1 MQYGM
6 KRLATTVGAML
17 LAGSFS
23 TLAFADDNTLDNS
36 MSQSDNTIT
45 VETENKVIGDTEVE
59 EAVKSAAQRENGW
72 YPKLRIGG
80 SAALNY
86 NKDVDGV
93 TDGTALTFGLYFK
106 GAIDGVYNNFEWQNK
121 LDIEHQQT
129 KTPNI
134 DSFIKT
140 ADKLDFQT
148 LGLFR
153 IPKYEWLGPFV
164 RFRLQSS
171 IFPGHYISDKDTEVR
186 YYKAGTNIDEKD
198 DTKLARDSKRLNAQE
213 AVKLSNAFEPLLLSE
228 SAGLFLNPYTTE
240 MLTVTFKAGIAGQ
253 HLIAQDG
260 YVSFDNDDSDAYYD
274 VIELIDTNSV
284 GVEGELELS
293 GVFVNYV
300 NWSLAGSL
308 YYPFAVDED
317 HGRDG
322 ADLIHATIEG
332 KISVKL
338 ASWASLDYSLTV
350 KRQPFVTTNWQ
361 INNTILFNIGFDV
374 FK

>member
-1 MQYGM
+1 MRYGLQ
-6 KRLATTVGAML
+6 RLATTMGAL
-17 LAGSFS
+17 LMAGSFS
-23 TLAFADDNTLDNS
+23 TIALADDNTLDNS
-36 MSQSDNTIT
+36 LGQGDSTVT
-45 VETENKVIGDTEVE
+45 VETENKVIGDEEVE
-59 EAVKSAAQRENGW
+59 TAVKSAAQRDDGW

-93 TDGTALTFGLYFK
+93 TDGVALTFGLYIN
-106 GAIDGVYNNFEWQNK
+106 GALDYVYDNFEWQNK

-148 LGLFR
+148 LALFR
-153 IPKYEWLGPFV
+153 IPSVEWLGPFV

-171 IFPGHYISDKDTEVR
+171 IFPGHYISDKDTTVR
-186 YYKAGTNIDEKD
+186 YYKSGTKLDEKD
-198 DTKLARDSKRLNAQE
+198 DSKFAEAPKNLKAQE
-213 AVKLSNAFEPLLLSE
+213 SVKLSNAFEPLLLSE
-228 SAGLFLNPYTTE
+228 SAGVFLNPYTTE

-260 YVSFDNDDSDAYYD
+260 YVSFDDADDDPYYD

-284 GVEGELELS
+284 GIEGELELS
-293 GVFVNYV
+293 GVFVGYV

-317 HGRDG
+317 HGLDG
-322 ADLIHATIEG
+322 ADLIHAGIEG

-350 KRQPFVTTNWQ
+350 KRQPFVTTDWQ
-361 INNTILFNIGFDV
+361 VNNTLLFNVGFDV
-374 FK
+374 F

>member
-1 MQYGM
+1 MQYGIQ
-6 KRLATTVGAML
+6 RLASTLGAL
-17 LAGSFS
+17 LMVGSFS
-23 TLAFADDNTLDNS
+23 TVALADDGELDNS
-36 MSQSDNTIT
+36 LSQADKSIT
-45 VETENKVIGDTEVE
+45 VDTENQVIGDEEVE
-59 EAVKSAAQRENGW
+59 EAVKTAAQRENGW

-80 SAALNY
+80 SVALNY

-153 IPKYEWLGPFV
+153 IPTVEWLGPFV

-171 IFPGHYISDKDTEVR
+171 IFPGHYISDKDTDVR
-186 YYKAGTNIDEKD
+186 YYKSGTKIDEKD
-198 DTKLARDSKRLNAQE
+198 DTKLARDSKHLNAQE

-228 SAGLFLNPYTTE
+228 SAGLFINPYTTE

-260 YVSFDNDDSDAYYD
+260 YVSFDDDDDDAYYD

-293 GVFVNYV
+293 GIFVDCV
-300 NWSLAGSL
+300 NWSVAGSL

-317 HGRDG
+317 HGLEG

-350 KRQPFVTTNWQ
+350 KRQPFVTTDWQ
-361 INNTILFNIGFDV
+361 INNTLLFNLGFDV